1 MNNNHNNNYYLE
13 ERKHMVESD
22 TERIN
27 YYSLLHKCEPLLWV
41 VSDDAPDHVFWY
53 PPVRHLGD
61 HILQDVPV
69 SMTTITHLHT
79 AQE

>member
-1 MNNNHNNNYYLE
+1 M
-13 ERKHMVESD
+13 
-22 TERIN
+22 
-27 YYSLLHKCEPLLWV
+27 LHKCEPLLWV
-41 VSDDAPDHVFWY
+41 VSDDAPDYVFWY

-79 AQE
+79 AQFSVQTIPIVTPPGYHAYHSVLGTNIL